1 MWKAIEGFFVGL
13 YDSVNGWMQSTFR
26 FDEIVMDLYN
36 QFIVPLPEIVKILGS
51 VLLGIIVVLGVI
63 SFVKKMLKLFIGA
76 IGQDLGM
83 AHKVTG
89 KQEFLEASG
98 ILEQAENMIVNED
111 FDDAQL
117 AVGSAITK
125 ATTPAQQAWQ
135 VLSKN
140 EFV

>member
-1 MWKAIEGFFVGL
+1 MNSKEAI
-13 YDSVNGWMQSTFR
+13 QSYLFAERAKTNL
-26 FDEIVMDLYN
+26 ITASQMT
-36 QFIVPLPEIVKILGS
+36 S
-51 VLLGIIVVLGVI
+51 VLYELKGAEKSGA
-63 SFVKKMLKLFIGA
+63 KKMLKLFIGA

-98 ILEQAENMIVNED
+98 ILEQAESMIDNED

-117 AVGSAITK
+117 AVGRAITK

-135 VLSKN
+135 VLSEN